1 MRRHASRLALLCAV
15 AACALAAHGTVVHA
29 DTGASPAPAP
39 APVPAPHLP
48 GPCDL
53 PGVGSVCGVVG
64 GVLGTLPNPVS
75 ALAGAAE
82 GAFTQ
87 WLTSGAASLLRE
99 VVHAADVSVTPKLGP
114 ASVFVGQLS
123 RMEGLAAAVALLF
136 LLVAVGQALLR
147 GDPAM
152 LLSAVFI
159 RLPLAFV
166 VTGALVFLTST
177 AMSGVDQATSY
188 LIGDQTAGSA
198 GLGFLGGLAD
208 TYAAGPAV
216 SGALIA
222 LCALATI
229 VVGIILYLELAIRAA
244 VIYLALLFLPLGL
257 AASVWPGAGR
267 VARRLIDLL
276 ITAVLAKFVILA
288 ALWLATGLAAQG
300 VAGGGFGTFVIGL
313 VVLFLA
319 AGAPVVL
326 LGMVSHAEHAVAT
339 MADSRRAAYAPPRKA
354 AHVAATAARAAAG
367 GGGAAAAQGPSTA
380 IVRGGHSGGGTGGG
394 AAHASSDPGTG
405 PGTRIV
411 GAPGRAEA
419 SA

>member
-1 MRRHASRLALLCAV
+1 MHRHTNRAVLRCAIT
-15 AACALAAHGTVVHA
+15 ACALAAQATVVHA
-29 DTGASPAPAP
+29 DASPSPAPAP
-39 APVPAPHLP
+39 VAPVPSPHAP
-48 GPCDL
+48 GVCDL

-64 GVLGTLPNPVS
+64 GVLGALPNPVS

-87 WLTSGAASLLRE
+87 WLTNGAASLLRE
-99 VVHAADVSVTPKLGP
+99 VIHAADVSVTPKLGP
-114 ASVFVGQLS
+114 ASVFVAQFS

-166 VTGALVFLTST
+166 VTGALVFMTST
-177 AMSGVDQATSY
+177 AMAGVDQATSY
-188 LIGDQTAGSA
+188 LIGDQIAGTAGQ
-198 GLGFLGGLAD
+198 GFLGGLAD

-276 ITAVLAKFVILA
+276 ITAILAKFVILA
-288 ALWLATGLAAQG
+288 ALWLAAGLAGQG
-300 VAGGGFGTFVIGL
+300 AAGGGFGTFVIGL

-339 MADSRRAAYAPPRKA
+339 MADSRRAAYVPPRKA
-354 AHVAATAARAAAG
+354 AHVAATAARGLA
-367 GGGAAAAQGPSTA
+367 GGGAAAAQGPTTA
-380 IVRGGHSGGGTGGG
+380 IVRGGPSSGGQGG
-394 AAHASSDPGTG
+394 AASHASSGPGAG

-411 GAPGRAEA
+411 GARGPAEA
-419 SA
+419 PA